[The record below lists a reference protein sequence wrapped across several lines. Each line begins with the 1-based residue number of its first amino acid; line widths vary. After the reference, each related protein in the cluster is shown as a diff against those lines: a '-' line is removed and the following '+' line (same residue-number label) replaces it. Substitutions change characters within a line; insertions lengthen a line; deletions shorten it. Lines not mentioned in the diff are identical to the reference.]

1 MTTEVI
7 KHAQL
12 DRTRNSAPVPV
23 LFICDSS
30 LDMSNILDIMSS
42 FIDFESQIFYTFT
55 IKHKV
60 HLIEMALFG
69 ILLGLCGFAVFD
81 LGDHPLF
88 EIDGHAL
95 WASRQVRFDE
105 CGDIEDV
112 ELIISG

>member
-1 MTTEVI
+1 
-7 KHAQL
+7 
-12 DRTRNSAPVPV
+12 
-23 LFICDSS
+23 
-30 LDMSNILDIMSS
+30 MSNILDTMSS
-42 FIDFESQIFYTFT
+42 FIDFESQIFYIFT

-112 ELIISG
+112 ELIISGQICDRVR